1 MLFRYILGAI
11 CLATLAMIIAY
22 TWRSDFQRYRHGS
35 FAPVRRN
42 GRAAWFIDGKD
53 YMSAVADA
61 IESAEKEIMIT
72 DWQMNPEIFMKRSDL
87 GVDSL
92 KWRLDQMLLRKADEG
107 VLVYILLCWET
118 KPFVDVGSDH
128 ALKVLGKH
136 KNIVIQRH
144 PDHRSGIQNPTTL
157 FRWSH
162 HEKMVIVDR
171 SVAFVGGIDLCY
183 GRWDTRSH
191 ELMDNYPTH
200 PAVDE
205 SKPTE
210 QPNQTLLV
218 NMLVGLAKITKTR
231 FITRKVKQTGT
242 SHSKITRV

>member
-1 MLFRYILGAI
+1 M
-11 CLATLAMIIAY
+11 
-22 TWRSDFQRYRHGS
+22 
-35 FAPVRRN
+35 
-42 GRAAWFIDGKD
+42 
-53 YMSAVADA
+53 
-61 IESAEKEIMIT
+61 
-72 DWQMNPEIFMKRSDL
+72 
-87 GVDSL
+87 
-92 KWRLDQMLLRKADEG
+92 
-107 VLVYILLCWET
+107 
-118 KPFVDVGSDH
+118 
-128 ALKVLGKH
+128 
-136 KNIVIQRH
+136 
-144 PDHRSGIQNPTTL
+144 
-157 FRWSH
+157 
-162 HEKMVIVDR
+162 MVIVDR
-171 SVAFVGGIDLCY
+171 SIAFVGGIDLCY